1 MPISPTTMTITFVF
15 LGCLAFFII
24 ITNLFVMYL
33 IYNRRS
39 LRTPTNLCLA
49 SLAASDFM
57 AGSIAIPLIISCN
70 AVEYNGGLCQAM
82 DFSSRFI
89 SISTVIH
96 LLIVTIERY
105 IMICHGM
112 KYNLWVNTQRVVTVL
127 VVTWVFSAV
136 ATLIQLFWKLT
147 QSVDQIEK
155 IDRIYDTVCLLGV
168 VIIPLITMAASYVR
182 IFVALRHQL
191 QMIQRYNNPTEKTNE
206 LRRRRVERKAAI
218 IFGCMILTFTLCWF
232 SYFIDGLDII
242 TYSYQVSLVLM
253 FLRYVSPLIN
263 PLLYT
268 FLKEDFKLAVKMSL
282 CQRFHEA
289 STNSYL
295 YQSHFAPSNS
305 ESPV

>member
-1 MPISPTTMTITFVF
+1 MSNSPVTMTITYVA
-15 LGCLAFFII
+15 LGFLAFFII
-24 ITNLFVMYL
+24 ITNLFVMFL

-57 AGSIAIPLIISCN
+57 AGSIAIPLIIMCN
-70 AVEYNGGLCQAM
+70 VSPLDGLRQAM

-112 KYNLWVNTQRVVTVL
+112 KYNLWINTKRVVTVL
-127 VVTWVFSAV
+127 VATWLFSAV

-147 QSVDQIEK
+147 QTEEQILK
-155 IDRIYDTVCLLGV
+155 VDRIYDTVCLCCV
-168 VIIPLITMAASYVR
+168 VIIPLIIMAASYVR
-182 IFVALRHQL
+182 IFIALRYQL
-191 QMIQRYNNPTEKTNE
+191 QQIQRYNNPTEKSNE
-206 LRRRRVERKAAI
+206 LRRRHVERKAAI
-218 IFGCMILTFTLCWF
+218 IFGCMIITFTLCWF
-232 SYFIDGLDII
+232 SYFIDGLNIF
-242 TYSYQVSLVLM
+242 TYSFEVSLVLM
-253 FLRYVSPLIN
+253 FLRYVSPFIN

-282 CQRFHEA
+282 CQRFREA

-305 ESPV
+305 ESAV